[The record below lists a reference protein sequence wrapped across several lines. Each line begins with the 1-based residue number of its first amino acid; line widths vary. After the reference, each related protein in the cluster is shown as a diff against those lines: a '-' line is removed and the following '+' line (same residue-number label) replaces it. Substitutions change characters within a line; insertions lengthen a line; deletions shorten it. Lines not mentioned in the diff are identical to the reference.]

1 MKKISFILILLGL
14 TSNAFANKYI
24 CYRYV
29 DGQPTGGYL
38 KIYTDSQSKAEKKA
52 LKKYKNLEYSV
63 DYVKCKLS
71 F

>member
-14 TSNAFANKYI
+14 VSNVFASKYI

-29 DGQPTGGYL
+29 DGQPTGGFV

-52 LKKYKNLEYSV
+52 LEKYKDLGYTVN
-63 DYVKCKLS
+63 YVKCELS